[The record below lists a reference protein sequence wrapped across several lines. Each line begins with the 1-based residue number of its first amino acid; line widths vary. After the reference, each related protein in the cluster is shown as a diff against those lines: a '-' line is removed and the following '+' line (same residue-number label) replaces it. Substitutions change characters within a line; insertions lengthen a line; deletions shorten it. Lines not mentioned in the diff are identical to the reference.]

1 MDAPMKILKMNTLV
15 PMIVT
20 WEEGDDSVVL
30 VDFISE
36 KIFDLKGEELID
48 SLSTPIQEIIQS
60 KKVMLQEQTKN
71 TEELRKNMKG
81 NEKWLKAGWI

>member
-1 MDAPMKILKMNTLV
+1 MNTLT

-20 WEEGDDSVVL
+20 WEEGDDSIVF

-36 KIFDLKGEELID
+36 KSFNLKGEELSD

-60 KKVMLQEQTKN
+60 KKMQIQEHVKDA
-71 TEELRKNMKG
+71 EELRKKMKG
-81 NEKWLKAGWI
+81 IKNG